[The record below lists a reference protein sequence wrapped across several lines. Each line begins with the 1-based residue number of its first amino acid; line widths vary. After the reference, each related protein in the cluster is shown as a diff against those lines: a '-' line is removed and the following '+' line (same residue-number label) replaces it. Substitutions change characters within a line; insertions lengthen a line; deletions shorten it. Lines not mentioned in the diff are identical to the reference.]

1 MGFIFDSK
9 GNTYFKHPTYIR
21 YASDHYGNVVD
32 IKKEVFIDKDELG
45 YIHIEDYYRINKKHN
60 SDKTR
65 TVKYRS
71 DKFVWECFND
81 IKPKNGVIEHVDGDK
96 LNNKLSNLRLVK
108 YFVKCCRKG

>member
-1 MGFIFDSK
+1 MGFIFDSE
-9 GNTYFKHPTYIR
+9 GNAYFTHPTYIR

-32 IKKEVFIDKDELG
+32 IKKKVFIDKDEFG
-45 YIHIEDYYRINKKHN
+45 YIYIEDYHRINKKYN

-71 DKFVWECFND
+71 DNFVWECFND
-81 IKPKNGVIEHVDGDK
+81 IKPKNGLIEHVDGDK

-108 YFVKCCRKG
+108 YFVNCCRKW